1 MTQAAKKV
9 THDQPQE
16 KLSLAADTK
25 RGSRGQEKSGMFGFG
40 FDMLPNAVDICTRLM
55 GSSMEIQS
63 DMVKAMTECSG
74 AAIRACSSLSTD
86 LVESGN
92 RTMSQMLELS
102 KEAASCRTINSVIE
116 LQQKAAGQAI
126 ETCIDATQKVSTQLH
141 ECCMETLNPLQEHA
155 SLISDKIAKAL
166 NAPNG

>member
-1 MTQAAKKV
+1 MSQAAKKV
-9 THDQPQE
+9 NHDQPQE

-25 RGSRGQEKSGMFGFG
+25 RGKSGQEKSGMFG
-40 FDMLPNAVDICTRLM
+40 FDMLPNAVDICSRLM

-102 KEAASCRTINSVIE
+102 REAASCRTINSVIE
-116 LQQKAAGQAI
+116 LQQKAAEQAI

-166 NAPNG
+166 NTPNG